1 VADGEP
7 LSGVAAGAEDV
18 ALEEAGGLVW
28 VVPFELSEED
38 DVTLGADLLADVAGA
53 EAETEALAEA
63 VAVDPAEVAGPAAAA
78 LEVAGFAVAVVHL
91 GFGAGPVVFVAGAA
105 ELALLLALGLAL
117 AVLLVLGLALAV
129 ALGLGLGLAV
139 AVSLGLAVPV
149 LPLPLDDTAGE
160 VAVLLCA
167 GVALPDE
174 PAVAGVCDGCG
185 EAVGQVVARAL
196 GLKPA
201 MFPDDSP
208 VPVIAGAE
216 LGPLVDPALPADE
229 EPVMAEL
236 SVDPIWVT
244 SARVCGT
251 EASTT
256 PRVNTAS
263 PAAKAGRS
271 IAPRQS
277 RFGAGRSGCGRWPR
291 KPSTAGQTALTPWCW
306 LARAERERIFWR
318 ICSRPSAPGST

>member
-1 VADGEP
+1 
-7 LSGVAAGAEDV
+7 
-18 ALEEAGGLVW
+18 

-38 DVTLGADLLADVAGA
+38 DVTLGADLLSDEAGA

-63 VAVDPAEVAGPAAAA
+63 VAVDPAEVAGPTAAA

-91 GFGAGPVVFVAGAA
+91 GFGAGPVVFVVGAA

-129 ALGLGLGLAV
+129 SLGLGLGLGLAV

-185 EAVGQVVARAL
+185 EAVGQLVARAL

-216 LGPLVDPALPADE
+216 PGPLADPAPPADEE

-256 PRVNTAS
+256 PRVNTAR

-271 IAPRQS
+271 IASRQS
-277 RFGAGRSGCGRWPR
+277 RFGAGRPGRGR
-291 KPSTAGQTALTPWCW
+291 
-306 LARAERERIFWR
+306 
-318 ICSRPSAPGST
+318 